1 MRIVIIGGSFA
12 GIYEAISLRKSCPD
26 SEIILL
32 EKQDKIGFI
41 PSGLNLLL
49 KKQLTSKEQLYWLTK
64 EELQALYAIDVQVRT
79 EVVSLEIATK
89 TVFIQNGRQLTFDT
103 LVIAT
108 GSSQQFKNGNKS
120 TQIRSVKDIHLK
132 ESLEQSLAKAQKIA
146 VIGAGQVGLELAEG
160 LYHQQKEIHLYESR
174 PTLLFRYFDS
184 EMVEPLTHE
193 LLQRHIQL
201 FLNEQVQTLE
211 ENEQVVIVT
220 DQKTESYDLVL
231 LANHTRPDHHLWQ
244 DQFKLNEDGTIW
256 VDEYLQTSAK
266 DIYAIGD
273 AIQVTFQPTQEKM
286 YVSLVNNALRTAQVV
301 SQTISGKRTKDPGT
315 YRAIG
320 NHWFGYFL
328 GSVGLTE
335 EESIF
340 YPQTVRKT
348 YLLARLAATNSETA
362 KIKVMCNEKG
372 QLLGAQ
378 LRSREEIFDLLDRF
392 TLAIEEGWTLEKL
405 FERELFFQPEY
416 RLPLQL
422 IKVVDTLDED

>member
-1 MRIVIIGGSFA
+1 
-12 GIYEAISLRKSCPD
+12 
-26 SEIILL
+26 
-32 EKQDKIGFI
+32 
-41 PSGLNLLL
+41 
-49 KKQLTSKEQLYWLTK
+49 
-64 EELQALYAIDVQVRT
+64 
-79 EVVSLEIATK
+79 
-89 TVFIQNGRQLTFDT
+89 
-103 LVIAT
+103 
-108 GSSQQFKNGNKS
+108 
-120 TQIRSVKDIHLK
+120 
-132 ESLEQSLAKAQKIA
+132 
-146 VIGAGQVGLELAEG
+146 
-160 LYHQQKEIHLYESR
+160 
-174 PTLLFRYFDS
+174 
-184 EMVEPLTHE
+184 
-193 LLQRHIQL
+193 
-201 FLNEQVQTLE
+201 
-211 ENEQVVIVT
+211 
-220 DQKTESYDLVL
+220 
-231 LANHTRPDHHLWQ
+231 
-244 DQFKLNEDGTIW
+244 
-256 VDEYLQTSAK
+256 
-266 DIYAIGD
+266 
-273 AIQVTFQPTQEKM
+273 M
-286 YVSLVNNALRTAQVV
+286 YVSLVNIALRTAQVV